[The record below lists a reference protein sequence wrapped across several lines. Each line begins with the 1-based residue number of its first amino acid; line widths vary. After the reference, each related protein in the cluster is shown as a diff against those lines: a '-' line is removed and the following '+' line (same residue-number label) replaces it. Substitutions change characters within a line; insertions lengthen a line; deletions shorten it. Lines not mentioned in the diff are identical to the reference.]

1 MWNKIMEICG
11 FLMACVMALL
21 LGKQYSQKKA
31 AEKEAKKAEAERK
44 AAEEQ
49 VKKEAERKEI
59 VQKMK
64 AEIFKEKEN
73 EKQKL
78 NTGDA
83 VSRFNAANDILRN
96 GNKGGDKGN
105 P

>member
-49 VKKEAERKEI
+49 MKKEAERKEI

-64 AEIFKEKEN
+64 AEIFKETEN
-73 EKQKL
+73 DKAKL
-78 NTGDA
+78 GVGDITD
-83 VSRFNAANDILRN
+83 RFNACNDILR
-96 GNKGGDKGN
+96 K
-105 P
+105 

>member
-1 MWNKIMEICG
+1 MWNKIMEACG
-11 FLMACVMALL
+11 FILACIMAIF

-31 AEKEAKKAEAERK
+31 AEKEARKAEAERK

-49 VKKEAERKEI
+49 LKKEAERKAT

-64 AEIFKEKEN
+64 EEIFKDAEEK
-73 EKQKL
+73 KQSL
-78 NTGDA
+78 NTGSAAD
-83 VSRFNAANDILRN
+83 RFNAANDILRHR
-96 GNKGGDKGN
+96 NKGGDKSN

>member
-1 MWNKIMEICG
+1 MEACG
-11 FLMACVMALL
+11 FILACIMAIF

-31 AEKEAKKAEAERK
+31 AEKEARKAEAERK

-49 VKKEAERKEI
+49 VRKEAERKAT

-78 NTGDA
+78 NTGSAAD
-83 VSRFNAANDILRN
+83 RFNAANDILRD
-96 GNKGGDKGN
+96 GNKGGDKGST
-105 P
+105 